1 MTDSCIFDVVRG
13 LALLVGLAAGSKS
26 KISDLVFTTW
36 IALGMFIFP
45 DYVVGYQVSGKT
57 DGLMIFFV
65 RCTGASQ
72 LAMTMFM
79 YLTRDTRDE
88 TVKGAILWSR
98 TLGTAPMLMIMIYGQ
113 VYKNKF
119 FGHGNLWFLLPFFI
133 SIWLYNVYQ
142 MHTPPPAV
150 GRREQ
155 KGFVSILLRVHF
167 LFIFLVGLQGLAF
180 PNSVITFFMNTT
192 PQFIHQHFV
201 RVMCASDFSAIFVI
215 WYAPSFLRDDDRK
228 ALFISHLAAAGLGVL
243 SILAAC
249 FVDHAIEISQM
260 YWILLLMTPVII
272 PAIGLGLILQNE
284 RSKNEVFSTPSHY
297 YMRSSQVK
305 KE

>member
-1 MTDSCIFDVVRG
+1 MTDCCIFDVVRG

-113 VYKNKF
+113 VYKNKV
-119 FGHGNLWFLLPFFI
+119 FGHGNLWFFLPFFI
-133 SIWLYNVYQ
+133 SIWIYNVYQ

-155 KGFVSILLRVHF
+155 KGFVSILLRVY
-167 LFIFLVGLQGLAF
+167 FLVFFVEGLQGLAF
-180 PNSVITFFMNTT
+180 PNSVMFFMNTT

-201 RVMCASDFSAIFVI
+201 RVLCASDFSAIFLI

-228 ALFISHLAAAGLGVL
+228 ALFISHLAAAGLGIL
-243 SILAAC
+243 SLLAAC
-249 FVDHAIEISQM
+249 FVDHAIEVSQM
-260 YWILLLMTPVII
+260 YWILLFMTPVLI

-284 RSKNEVFSTPSHY
+284 RSKNAVFTTPSHY
-297 YMRSSQVK
+297 YTRSSQVK
-305 KE
+305 TE